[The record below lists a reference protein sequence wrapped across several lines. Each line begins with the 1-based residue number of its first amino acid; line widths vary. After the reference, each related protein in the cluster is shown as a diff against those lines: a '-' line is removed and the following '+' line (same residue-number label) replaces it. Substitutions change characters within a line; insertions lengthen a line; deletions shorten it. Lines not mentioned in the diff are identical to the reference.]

1 MNLKFSIAIF
11 WLHFSLV
18 SLARGGSSS
27 SGSGG
32 GINPF
37 AIIYILI
44 AIAFF
49 FMIKLRRKQA
59 KKVIEESSLTNPLWD
74 IGYLSALTERI
85 FFDFQDAWM
94 KKDLTLIQSRVTYNF
109 YCTQQPKINE
119 LIKKQQ
125 TNKLELIFIH
135 SIDIV
140 SSKDYKN
147 DNLDSFSAIIK
158 GKMIDYIISDKN
170 FEVIAGNSEKQEPFT
185 DYYLFIKNNN
195 SWLLNKVVNDP
206 ELSYLFD
213 AKSYKEN

>member
-1 MNLKFSIAIF
+1 MNLKFCNVIF
-11 WLHFSLV
+11 CLHFSLV

-37 AIIYILI
+37 TIVYILI
-44 AIAFF
+44 AIVFF
-49 FMIKLRRKQA
+49 FMIRIRRKQA
-59 KKVIEESSLTNPLWD
+59 KKVIEESSLTDPSWD

-94 KKDLTLIQSRVTYNF
+94 KKDLSLIQSRVTYNF
-109 YCTQQPKINE
+109 YCTQQPKVNE

-158 GKMIDYIISDKN
+158 GKMIDYIISDKT
-170 FEVIAGNSEKQEPFT
+170 FEVVAGNPEKQESFT
-185 DYYLFIKNNN
+185 DYYLFTRNDNT
-195 SWLLNKVVNDP
+195 WLLNKVVNDP
-206 ELSYLFD
+206 ELSYMFD
-213 AKSYKEN
+213 AKSYKET